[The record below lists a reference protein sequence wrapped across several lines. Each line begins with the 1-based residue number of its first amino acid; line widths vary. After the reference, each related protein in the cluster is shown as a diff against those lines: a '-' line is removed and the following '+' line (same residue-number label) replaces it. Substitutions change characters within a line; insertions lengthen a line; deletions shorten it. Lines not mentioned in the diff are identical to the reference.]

1 MAPPRGNRCRHC
13 QPWAGSI
20 AGHADRA
27 VTPCLPAAGGKLP
40 AAFRGFEAEAAG
52 QGQAQRQPSGRYLQ
66 ACAAPT
72 GVDDV
77 QGLTGVWLELEGL
90 REMPGVETHAIGG
103 CVHRRDC
110 FRSEEHTSELQSLMS
125 ISYAVFCL

>member
-27 VTPCLPAAGGKLP
+27 VTPRLPAAGGKLP

-72 GVDDV
+72 GVDEV
-77 QGLTGVWLELEGL
+77 QGLTGVWLELAGL
-90 REMPGVETHAIGG
+90 RERQGEIGIASVRERVWSYVEVAD
-103 CVHRRDC
+103 VVVD
-110 FRSEEHTSELQSLMS
+110 L
-125 ISYAVFCL
+125 